1 MAAYTIIIII
11 FGILILL
18 TLIVLFFIN
27 RLLSYKNRVEHS
39 FEAVSDSLR
48 ERNSLIDE
56 TIKFIQN
63 KLEHEEQFIQKL
75 DDIKI
80 IINQYLEGKNKDDFN
95 KFKKQEKIFLEI
107 IKLEEIYDTL
117 KSDKEYQ
124 KLKNNILLN
133 QERMLYALDSYDK
146 GLVDYNNYQENKFI
160 SILGKVLRFPKYDC
174 YN

>member
-1 MAAYTIIIII
+1 M
-11 FGILILL
+11 
-18 TLIVLFFIN
+18 FFIN

-146 GLVDYNNYQENKFI
+146 GVVDYNNYQENKFI

>member
-146 GLVDYNNYQENKFI
+146 GVVDYNNYQENKFI